1 MKEVIGRSREGKEI
15 CLNNLTKYHFIC
27 PGRAKNPKYIHK
39 DEGTQSTHLYLTW
52 HAENKPHFENNQ
64 TAAQQKRSTN
74 HPFQP
79 LFLDAS

>member
-1 MKEVIGRSREGKEI
+1 MKEVIGTRRGEKEI
-15 CLNNLTKYHFIC
+15 CLNNSTKYHFIF
-27 PGRAKNPKYIHK
+27 PGRAKIPKHTHK
-39 DEGTQSTHLYLTW
+39 DEETQSSHLYLTW
-52 HAENKPHFENNQ
+52 CAENKPHFENNQ